1 MIKFSK
7 TTTKLIEIS
16 EIYGKNF
23 LERTNE
29 EVSEIINRQIDYLEK
44 TEFNNNF
51 QDPRELIHLDTNK
64 LALHPDRLK
73 AFLNG
78 ERVAPITIDM
88 ALTQKC
94 SYACTFCYAGLQQNP
109 RFLTGQFKDFL
120 KIALNW
126 AQRKQGEGDFFS
138 IRW

>member
-109 RFLTGQFKDFL
+109 LCSF
-120 KIALNW
+120 
-126 AQRKQGEGDFFS
+126 
-138 IRW
+138 